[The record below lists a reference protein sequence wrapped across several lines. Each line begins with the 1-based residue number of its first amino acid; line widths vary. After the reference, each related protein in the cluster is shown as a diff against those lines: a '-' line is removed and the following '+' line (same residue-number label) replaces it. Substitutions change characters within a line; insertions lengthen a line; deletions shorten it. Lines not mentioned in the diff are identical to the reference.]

1 MTEAIYPGNKTKWR
15 LYRAAKVDAASTVSD
30 DLDQATALCEQ
41 ADDAGQAWLY
51 PCPQRVVGR
60 VADAQPYVL
69 DVIGFMSGLPQPA
82 CERRWQLGID
92 QKLHLVSDKTA

>member
-51 PCPQRVVGR
+51 PCYSAGLRLQACPRRITTTVVSSERQIHSGPCPPPPSDAICCGFARVK
-60 VADAQPYVL
+60 
-69 DVIGFMSGLPQPA
+69 F
-82 CERRWQLGID
+82 
-92 QKLHLVSDKTA
+92 